1 MKDGREM
8 GPEKREGERRVWG
21 RVREGRKRR
30 RRKRRKR
37 RRKRENRF
45 FKS

>member
-8 GPEKREGERRVWG
+8 GPEKRQGERRVWG

-30 RRKRRKR
+30 RKRRKW

>member
-8 GPEKREGERRVWG
+8 GPEKRQGERRVWG
-21 RVREGRKRR
+21 RVREGRKR